1 MPIESFEGGI
11 VARVRYSEPCDVCLS
26 VTISD
31 ITKDKPAEF
40 GICIL
45 LPVMVAVDRPLLSR
59 RRFADMT
66 VGILFSF

>member
-11 VARVRYSEPCDVCLS
+11 VVRVRYSEPCDVCLS
-26 VTISD
+26 VSISD
-31 ITKDKPAEF
+31 ITKHKPVKCE
-40 GICIL
+40 ICIHL
-45 LPVMVAVDRPLLSR
+45 LVMVAVDCPLLSR